1 MAPLK
6 CADRTEF
13 KMAEKAG
20 LRSQVFSKWKP
31 EPRGIEEEAVTRSGT
46 WSDAKRVREE
56 REVFGKRA
64 SQASFTKQRSKRTRV
79 GQACLLLQV

>member
-1 MAPLK
+1 MRRLVKEAAVAPLK

-46 WSDAKRVREE
+46 WSDAKR
-56 REVFGKRA
+56 
-64 SQASFTKQRSKRTRV
+64 
-79 GQACLLLQV
+79 